1 VDFQDASKAL
11 ENTNGK
17 PLRGRKLVVTF
28 AHQAP
33 LVNAGSTAA
42 YGGRTKR
49 ADNLPTNLS
58 LVKSTGVG
66 RSEASVG
73 FLVYGSSAFSQHSFL
88 VKRRAR
94 LQ

>member
-1 VDFQDASKAL
+1 MDFQDASKAL

-33 LVNAGSTAA
+33 LVNAA
-42 YGGRTKR
+42 YGGRTKG
-49 ADNLPTNLS
+49 ADYHPTNLS

-73 FLVYGSSAFSQHSFL
+73 CLVYGSPAFSQHSFL
-88 VKRRAR
+88 VKHRAR